1 MMPQVCVASKLICN
15 KDMLPCLAVSLG
27 MGWGLAWKPCVRAA
41 DLNVS
46 ATRLKR
52 VTVNKALSLSSATTL
67 DDLGT

>member
-1 MMPQVCVASKLICN
+1 
-15 KDMLPCLAVSLG
+15 
-27 MGWGLAWKPCVRAA
+27 MGLQLAWKPRVRAA

-52 VTVNKALSLSSATTL
+52 VTVNRALSLSSATTL